1 MGIPKFFRWISER
14 YPLCSQ
20 LITENRI
27 PEFDN
32 LYLDMNGIIHHC
44 SHPNNSDAHY
54 RISEDKI
61 FIDIFNYIDHL
72 FIKIKPKKLF
82 FMAVDGVAPRAK
94 MNQQRARRFRTAKDA
109 ADAIKKAQLKGETLP
124 SESPFDSNCITP
136 GTEFMAKLSQQLEYF
151 IHKKISGDVNWAG
164 IEIILSGHEV
174 PGEGEHKIMEYIRTV
189 KAQPDYNPNV
199 RHCLYGLDADLIM
212 LGLLSHDPHFALLRE
227 EVSFGP
233 SKTKKQGRLELQN
246 FYLMHLSVL
255 REYLDLEFS
264 SLMESINFE
273 YDLERIIDDFV
284 LLALFVGNDFIP
296 NLPNLLINEGALATM
311 FNIYKRVL
319 PIAGGYINDGGILD
333 VERVELIFK
342 ELSQTETNS
351 FEEELANENWFKG
364 KQRKFAKQMEK
375 EKKNKKLVLTPEQ
388 RHIFEQIK
396 EIIEGRTKVT
406 VQFSAKCPA
415 RDRVFIQN
423 LAEEL
428 SIIFTKQY
436 EDGELKNLSVSYRV
450 ENESDE
456 EIEARYQVLSKYE
469 SAEVLGEDYLEA
481 FEEREKQH
489 QEKKFAALKTNYYKD
504 KMNIDYNNQKEMDHL
519 VSSYLEGLQWVLHYY
534 YNGVASW
541 GWFYPYHYSPKIS
554 DLYDLERFDIKFELG
569 RSFKPFEQLMGVL
582 PEGSKRFLPPA
593 YQSLMTDPNSP
604 IIDFYPNE
612 FELDLNG
619 KKQEWEAVV
628 KIPFIDQ
635 KRLVEALDAR
645 EHLLTDEERK
655 RNTFGDSYIFRHNP
669 AINRKYPS
677 SLPNVFPDI
686 DCCSCEKEKFN
697 LPTLDG
703 LKLVK
708 GLCQGAKLGTKSM
721 AGFPTLDTIPHFG
734 THKRHGV
741 KVFNSESKN
750 ETMVITLY
758 NQFDE
763 MKTDSI
769 ATEKVDQR
777 IFVGWPFLQEAKV
790 QAVSDEL
797 YRYELLI
804 KKNGRKHVIKTPHH
818 PEVAENWRKRA
829 DKLEHDYSK
838 KSGVIIGTVNVV
850 AHVVLL
856 KGLKRLPDGSLVKE
870 FYSNS
875 DEMNFAIQTT
885 VGSVECEDSRFIE
898 QPAIPIS
905 LEFPEGSHV
914 FFLGSSYYGSPGVI
928 KKNSEKYLSVTL
940 AIDQKEHSFGT
951 EIAQD
956 YANRVKYY
964 PSYEVARRLGVIGLT
979 LSKLT
984 ASLHVVCNSGQ
995 RINLG
1000 LNLKFDAKK
1009 QKVLGYTRKSNDSSW
1024 EYSDK
1029 AIDLLSEYKSRFPE
1043 FIKVLEKNHKN
1054 EIYNAEDFYPKK
1066 SANQKIQL
1074 IKEWLKSIEVRC
1086 FEKVSLET
1094 EQLDKEAIQKIEAA
1108 ADEFAKEPMW
1118 TLIPI
1123 EKVDRNA
1130 LLKPDHASTRLQNQI
1145 FSLGDRVEFVENS
1158 GSVPIAAKGTVVG
1171 MEGNNIDV
1179 VFDHSF
1185 MSYSTLGDRCSK
1197 YRGMTVPSTS
1207 LLNLTNKQFIDKQ
1220 PANNDSAPTQE
1231 SNANG
1236 DSSHQKEKA
1245 PVISKSQRAGLQFPV
1260 GRIHRYLKTRT
1271 INNARVGAKAAVYS
1285 AAILEYLTAE
1295 VLELA
1300 GNASKDLKV
1309 KRITPRH
1316 LQLAIRGDEELDT
1329 LIKATIAGGGVLP
1342 VDTISISS
1350 ISSKLNYIIY

>member
-319 PIAGGYINDGGILD
+319 PIA
-333 VERVELIFK
+333 
-342 ELSQTETNS
+342 
-351 FEEELANENWFKG
+351 
-364 KQRKFAKQMEK
+364 
-375 EKKNKKLVLTPEQ
+375 VLTPEQ

-504 KMNIDYNNQKEMDHL
+504 KMDIDYNNQKEMDHL

-777 IFVGWPFLQEAKV
+777 IFVEAKV

-797 YRYELLI
+797 YRYELLV

-1118 TLIPI
+1118 TLVPI

-1197 YRGMTVPSTS
+1197 YRGMTAT
-1207 LLNLTNKQFIDKQ
+1207 DKQ

-1342 VDTISISS
+1342 NPLINVIGTGGDGMNTFNVLRVQGV
-1350 ISSKLNYIIY
+1350 KRD